1 MVNSGFPGA
10 RVPSSH
16 LFNNGSCSYTF
27 HILVFSRSSL
37 GGQIISGA
45 WKITKSSLYRPDEVR
60 VAVENAYF
68 GSSRMIIYA
77 DSVVATTT
85 YDALAVRLN
94 ACDALLVA
102 NQRLHDRAIRQAP

>member
-1 MVNSGFPGA
+1 LGA
-10 RVPSSH
+10 
-16 LFNNGSCSYTF
+16 
-27 HILVFSRSSL
+27 
-37 GGQIISGA
+37 QIISST

-60 VAVENAYF
+60 VTMENAYF

-77 DSVVATTT
+77 DGVVTTTT

-102 NQRLHDRAIRQAP
+102 NQRLYDRAICQPP